1 MRNMNDT
8 GARTRVLVVE
18 DEPIIRMDAVDFL
31 EEAGFSVE
39 EAADGLQA
47 LRILARAPDLHVL
60 FTDVNMP
67 GDLDGLA
74 LAHLVA
80 KEFPSIGLIIVSG
93 RAMLK
98 AHQLPTNAVFL
109 AKPYQARKVVAHV
122 HRLKRAA

>member
-1 MRNMNDT
+1 
-8 GARTRVLVVE
+8 
-18 DEPIIRMDAVDFL
+18 MDAVDFL

-39 EAADGLQA
+39 EAESGREA
-47 LRILARAPDLHVL
+47 LRILATVPDLHVL

-80 KEFPSIGLIIVSG
+80 KDFPSIGLIIVSG
-93 RAMLK
+93 HAMLK

-109 AKPYQARKVVAHV
+109 AKPYQAQKVVSHV
-122 HRLKRAA
+122 HQLKRAA